1 MLLGQR
7 SLMALG
13 HVDDLAG
20 DVASP
25 FPANTGPTPQR
36 RDGVSLCEQGSP
48 DSLLANL
55 QAARVATDLAG
66 ELFRG

>member
-1 MLLGQR
+1 MTWPVMWR
-7 SLMALG
+7 VS
-13 HVDDLAG
+13 
-20 DVASP
+20 

-48 DSLLANL
+48 DSPLATL